1 MLSNAWRLFIALL
14 LITIGVLFLLNNFG
28 LIEIDL
34 ADLISKLWP
43 IIILYIG
50 LIFLIRGLWPLFTRR
65 KIHEPYLIMG
75 SILLLLG
82 WNFLAKHLDLPSI
95 DFITLWNFF
104 WPLLIIYI
112 GFRILF
118 RRNTSKYKADWEYY
132 SEKGNNW
139 IGEMNIGDKPFEVED
154 KYYWLGVGTTDL
166 NLTKAIFPDRE
177 TNLQV
182 EGMIG
187 EINIYLPPDIPV
199 KITGQIHLGSI
210 TILGEEQSGFSKSV
224 SYKTKGFDTATKR
237 IVLHTNLSIGEIR
250 VVQV

>member
-14 LITIGVLFLLNNFG
+14 LITVGVLFLLGNFG

-34 ADLISKLWP
+34 ANLFSKLWP
-43 IIILYIG
+43 IIILYAS
-50 LIFLIRGLWPLFTRR
+50 LMFLIRGLWPLFTRR
-65 KIHEPYLIMG
+65 KVHEPYLIIG

-95 DFITLWNFF
+95 DFRTLWNIF

-118 RRNTSKYKADWEYY
+118 RRSTPKYKGDWGNY
-132 SEKGNNW
+132 SNTGNNW
-139 IGEMNIGDKPFEVED
+139 VGEVNIGDKPFEVED